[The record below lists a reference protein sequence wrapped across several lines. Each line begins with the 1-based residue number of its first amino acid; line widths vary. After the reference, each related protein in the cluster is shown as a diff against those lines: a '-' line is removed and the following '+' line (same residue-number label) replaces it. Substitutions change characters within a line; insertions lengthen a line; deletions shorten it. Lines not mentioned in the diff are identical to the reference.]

1 MRNSRAK
8 HSRKY
13 RGIHKLLWRMLHP
26 YARKPLFSIVSDART
41 RCRAAKTRR
50 GLPIQWMQLPTF
62 TGFETLLPAASLV
75 YFAAQFLLM
84 KALPMRVVGNYSLQG
99 AAAATRELLTRKTPP
114 DAIFC
119 ANDHMALAAINVARS
134 EFNLVVGRDI
144 SIVGFDGTELA
155 GWPMFGL
162 TTYTQP
168 IQTMVD
174 CVVRIIKDT
183 LLNRKMPSAQ
193 EVVPGQ
199 LLVRDS
205 ARIPK
210 KGIALVNGLKIW
222 SPM

>member
-1 MRNSRAK
+1 
-8 HSRKY
+8 
-13 RGIHKLLWRMLHP
+13 
-26 YARKPLFSIVSDART
+26 
-41 RCRAAKTRR
+41 
-50 GLPIQWMQLPTF
+50 
-62 TGFETLLPAASLV
+62 
-75 YFAAQFLLM
+75 
-84 KALPMRVVGNYSLQG
+84 
-99 AAAATRELLTRKTPP
+99 
-114 DAIFC
+114 
-119 ANDHMALAAINVARS
+119 MALAAINVARS

-199 LLVRDS
+199 LVVRDS

-210 KGIALVNGLKIW
+210 KGIALLNGLKIW